1 MTMVKSL
8 VLVLSALFGAP
19 LLTAAWAA
27 QPEPGPAGTG
37 GTETAAAGLPQGPGL
52 AAKYPG
58 DVGIEKDSAV
68 VLVENFETGEL
79 KDICA
84 RWGDFRADRMT
95 LSDDTPTG
103 SSGKRSLRIAWQGH
117 LYTHTRPVDQ
127 LFARYY
133 IKFHEKCGY
142 THHLPFIIADG
153 QPTSWPKGFAGKKPA
168 GNEFFGA
175 ALDAWGEWGTLQP
188 PGKWMLYTYW
198 QEMKPDGRGD
208 YWGNNF
214 KVDEQEPIQRGRWIC
229 CEFMLKANSA
239 PDKADG
245 EQAFWIDGKLVGRFQ
260 GFRWRSTD
268 DLKINS
274 FWLLHDKD
282 THDLNKDADHP
293 NRVYDLWFD
302 DLVLATEYIGPIA
315 PKR

>member
-1 MTMVKSL
+1 MSGKRYPKVGVRLGFSV
-8 VLVLSALFGAP
+8 VLAALATGFTFG
-19 LLTAAWAA
+19 
-27 QPEPGPAGTG
+27 QEMPAG
-37 GTETAAAGLPQGPGL
+37 L
-52 AAKYPG
+52 AQKYPG
-58 DVGIEKDSAV
+58 DVGIEEDEAV
-68 VLVENFETGEL
+68 VFVENFETGEL

-84 RWGDFRADRMT
+84 RWGDARADNLT
-95 LSDDTPTG
+95 LSDDVSTASP
-103 SSGKRSLRIAWQGH
+103 GKRSLRIAHHGH
-117 LYTHTRPVDQ
+117 LYTHTSPVDQ

-153 QPTSWPKGFAGKKPA
+153 QPTPWPKGWGGKKPR
-168 GNEFFGA
+168 GDDFFLTG
-175 ALDAWGEWGTLQP
+175 LDAWGEWGTLQP

-214 KVDEQEPIQRGRWIC
+214 KVDDQEPIQRGQWIC
-229 CEFMLKANSA
+229 CEFMVKANSS

-268 DLKINS
+268 ALKINS
-274 FWLLHDKD
+274 FWLEHDND

-293 NRVYDLWFD
+293 DRVYDVWFD
-302 DLVLATEYIGPIA
+302 DIVLATSYVGPITPA
-315 PKR
+315 E